1 MIGIDRPRRE
11 RFQGIQ
17 EQNEMCRKEYSD
29 VFKTQQESF
38 TEYLKG
44 QRDTTHSFL
53 SKAEGAGFDT
63 QCAKSQEFSLDGTP
77 KTELS
82 INPKTNVTAFATK
95 FVLTLSKLLNN
106 NVTNN

>member
-29 VFKTQQESF
+29 VFKTQQERF
-38 TEYLKG
+38 EYLKG

-53 SKAEGAGFDT
+53 PKAEGAGFDT
-63 QCAKSQEFSLDGTP
+63 QCAKSQEFSLASVGQHYD
-77 KTELS
+77 KC
-82 INPKTNVTAFATK
+82 
-95 FVLTLSKLLNN
+95 
-106 NVTNN
+106 